1 MKRHERALRQAVA
14 AAGGPSALARRLGV
28 SPQAVVQWRECPV
41 RRVLE
46 VERLSGVSRSEL
58 RPDLY
63 PARLEAVP

>member
-41 RRVLE
+41 RRVLD

-58 RPDLY
+58 RPDVY
-63 PARLEAVP
+63 PLVEAAP